1 MTSRLKAA
9 LAIPFMIGLAAAPAL
24 AGSATNEAV
33 NEQLAL
39 ERTLSDV
46 PDSAVVTRKDCTSF
60 GPETHFRCHV
70 EWSDPTN

>member
-24 AGSATNEAV
+24 AGSATDESV
-33 NEQLAL
+33 NERLAL

-46 PDSAVVTRKDCTSF
+46 PARAVITSKDCTSF
-60 GPETHFRCHV
+60 GPQTHFRCHV